1 MAVRSVIGTG
11 PLGFT
16 TKGLDLLAAEVIT
29 GLDLPAGAEVSVEV
43 PHFVV
48 LAADVFTTFL
58 ARNRL
63 RPEELTDLRDSQIA
77 LRFQNAELPEGLL
90 SELRRLVVELD
101 GPLVVR
107 ASSTLEEE
115 IERSI
120 TGVYPVKLIPN
131 AGDDV
136 RRRVRQLSE
145 AVKLIWAS
153 TYFADAVS
161 WRLGAGQPA
170 NEERMAVV
178 VHRALGSRH
187 GNHFYPTAFA
197 VARSYNHY
205 PAPGQQAGEGVVT
218 VALGLSRSVREGQAW
233 SYCPDR
239 PTGPPPFRSIRD
251 LLKHSQTSFWAL
263 DLGGTSAPDPTR
275 VDEYLVRLGL
285 ADAERHGTLDLVA
298 STYDAEADLL
308 RVGIDGDGP
317 RAVTFAPVLHSPSIP
332 FSSVIRAILA
342 RARVVTGGEVA
353 VEIAVDLEPKRG
365 VPIRFGLLSLR
376 NTLGRAER
384 EELHREDLVG
394 QDVIAASE
402 QCLGN
407 GIRTDLED
415 IVYLKPETF
424 DRHQS
429 RIMAAELDAVNR
441 GLLEERRSAIFIGFG
456 RWGTTDERYGVPV
469 RWAQISSAQVVV
481 EVTLAE
487 APLNVSQRTGFFHHL
502 MSQRVLCLTLEHDG
516 AHRVDF
522 DWLAGQPALWEGRF
536 VRHVRLERPVEV
548 NVDGVRGRGVIR
560 RLEG

>member
-1 MAVRSVIGTG
+1 MTVRSVIGTG

-16 TKGLDLLAAEVIT
+16 AKGLDLLAAEVIT
-29 GLDLPAGAEVSVEV
+29 GLDLPTRAEVSVEV

-48 LAADVFTTFL
+48 LAADVFSEFL
-58 ARNRL
+58 ERNRL
-63 RPEELTDLRDSQIA
+63 RPEDLTDLRDSQIA
-77 LRFQNAELPEGLL
+77 LRFQDAELPEGLL
-90 SELRRLVVELD
+90 GELRRVAVELD

-115 IERSI
+115 IDRSI

-161 WRLGAGQPA
+161 WRLGAGRQA
-170 NEERMAVV
+170 TEERMAVV
-178 VHRALGSRH
+178 VYRAVGSRH
-187 GNHFYPTAFA
+187 GNFFYPTAFA

-205 PAPGQQAGEGVVT
+205 PAPGQGAGEGVVT
-218 VALGLSRSVREGQAW
+218 VALGLSRSVREGHAW

-239 PTGPPPFRSIRD
+239 PTGPPPFRSVRD
-251 LLKHSQTSFWAL
+251 LLKHSQTSFWAV

-285 ADAERHGTLDLVA
+285 ADAERHGTLALVA
-298 STYDAEADLL
+298 STYDPEEDVL
-308 RVGIDGDGP
+308 RVGVDGGGP

-332 FSSVIRAILA
+332 FSSVIRAILTRA
-342 RARVVTGGEVA
+342 RAVTGGEVA
-353 VEIAVDLEPKRG
+353 VEIAAELEPERG

-384 EELHREDLVG
+384 EELHREDLEG
-394 QDVIAASE
+394 EDVVAASE
-402 QCLGN
+402 RCLGN
-407 GIRTDLED
+407 GVRTDLED
-415 IVYLKPETF
+415 VVYLKPEAF
-424 DRHQS
+424 DRYQS
-429 RIMAAELDAVNR
+429 RVMATELDAVNR

-481 EVTLAE
+481 EITLAE

-502 MSQRVLCLTLEHDG
+502 MGQRVLCLTLEHDG
-516 AHRVDF
+516 DHRVDF
-522 DWLAGQPALWEGRF
+522 DWLAGQPAMWEGRF

-560 RLEG
+560 RREG

>member
-16 TKGLDLLAAEVIT
+16 TKGLDLLAEEVIT

-58 ARNRL
+58 TRNRL
-63 RPEELTDLRDSQIA
+63 RPEDLTDLRDSQIA

-90 SELRRLVVELD
+90 GELRRLVVELD

-115 IERSI
+115 VERSI
-120 TGVYPVKLIPN
+120 TGVYPAKLIPN

-136 RRRVRQLSE
+136 SRRARQLSE

-170 NEERMAVV
+170 TGERMAVV
-178 VHRALGSRH
+178 IHRAVGSRH

-205 PAPGQQAGEGVVT
+205 PAPGQEAGEGVVT
-218 VALGLSRSVREGQAW
+218 VALGLSRSVREGHAW

-239 PTGPPPFRSIRD
+239 PTGPPPFRSVRD

-263 DLGGTSAPDPTR
+263 DLGGTTAPDPAR

-298 STYDAEADLL
+298 STYDAEADVL

-332 FSSVIRAILA
+332 FSPVIRAILA
-342 RARVVTGGEVA
+342 RARLVTGGEVA
-353 VEIAVDLEPKRG
+353 VEIAVELEPKRG

-376 NTLGRAER
+376 TTLGRAER
-384 EELHREDLVG
+384 EELHREDLEG
-394 QDVIAASE
+394 KDVIAASE
-402 QCLGN
+402 RCLGN
-407 GIRTDLED
+407 GVLADLED
-415 IVYLKPETF
+415 IVYLKPEAF
-424 DRHQS
+424 DRHQT
-429 RIMAAELDAVNR
+429 RVMATELDAVNR

-456 RWGTTDERYGVPV
+456 RWGTGDERYGVPV

-481 EVTLAE
+481 EITMAQ

-502 MSQRVLCLTLEHDG
+502 MSQRVLCLSLEHDG
-516 AHRVDF
+516 HHRVDF
-522 DWLAGQPALWEGRF
+522 EWLSDQPAVWEGRF

-560 RLEG
+560 RCEG